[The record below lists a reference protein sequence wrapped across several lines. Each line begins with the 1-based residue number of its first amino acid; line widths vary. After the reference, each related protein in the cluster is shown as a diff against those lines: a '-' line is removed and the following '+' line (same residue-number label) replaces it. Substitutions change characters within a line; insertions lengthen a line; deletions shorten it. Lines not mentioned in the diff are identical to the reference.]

1 MAARPR
7 KRKHRGL
14 EPNLYEADGY
24 YTYRNPVTGKRTGM
38 GSDKAKAQAAAR
50 ILNARLAK
58 GADLVARV
66 EGTGGLTLAQAVE
79 AYRKERD
86 ESTSK
91 LAPGTRANRRYAL
104 QRIAKDRGEMPL
116 EQITTRWC
124 AEYLD
129 EHYTGEPYR
138 YHRSTLHQ
146 VFQYARTKGWMDDNP
161 LEPTARSD
169 TAYTKQRRRLTAEQF
184 QAIYDLAEPWF
195 QIAMEL
201 ALVCLF
207 GRAEV
212 AAARYDHI
220 VDGRLRYIRKKTR
233 TRSHT
238 AYVAIELTPA
248 IEDIIQRSRLLPPV
262 SPYIVHR
269 VHQRITAET
278 RARDHWSRV
287 TDDMISKT
295 FARLRDQVPAIAR
308 LEPRQRPTF
317 HEIRALGSK
326 LLEDTGADLGEIQVL
341 MGHADESMTQH
352 YLDGHGIRWQDAK
365 GPGKGMAALLKGV
378 S

>member
-14 EPNLYEADGY
+14 EPNLYESAGY
-24 YTYRNPVTGKRTGM
+24 YTYRNPRTGKKHGM

-50 ILNARLAK
+50 VLNARLVK
-58 GADLVARV
+58 GTDLVARV
-66 EGTGGLTLAQAVE
+66 EGTGGLTLGAAIE
-79 AYRKERD
+79 AFQRD
-86 ESTSK
+86 RVDNATQ
-91 LAPGTRANRRYAL
+91 LAAGTRRNKRYAL
-104 QRIAKDRGEMPL
+104 ARLAKDRGEMPL

-129 EHYTGEPYR
+129 EHYKGEPYR
-138 YHRSTLHQ
+138 YHRALLVQ
-146 VFQYARTKGWMDDNP
+146 VFQYARTKGWMEDNP
-161 LEPTARSD
+161 IEPTAKSD
-169 TAYTKQRRRLTAEQF
+169 AGYTKQRRRLTPGQF
-184 QAIYDLAEPWF
+184 QAIYEQAEPWF

-233 TRSHT
+233 TRSHS
-238 AYVAIELTPA
+238 AYVAIEVTPA
-248 IEDIIQRSRLLPPV
+248 IEDIIQRSRLVPPV

-278 RARDHWSRV
+278 RARNHWSRV
-287 TDDMISKT
+287 TDDMLSKT
-295 FARLRDQVPAIAR
+295 FARLRDKVPEIAR

-317 HEIRALGSK
+317 HEIRSLGSK
-326 LLEDTGADLGEIQVL
+326 LLEDSGADLGEIQVL

-365 GPGKGMAALLKGV
+365 GPGKGMAALLEGV

>member
-14 EPNLYEADGY
+14 EPNLYESGGTY
-24 YTYRNPVTGKRTGM
+24 IYRNPRTGKRHGM
-38 GSDKAKAQAAAR
+38 GSDKAKAQSAAR
-50 ILNARLAK
+50 VLNARLVT

-66 EGTGGLTLAQAVE
+66 EGTDGLTLGAAIE
-79 AYRKERD
+79 AFRRD
-86 ESTSK
+86 RVDSASK
-91 LAPGTRANRRYAL
+91 LAPGTRANKRYAL
-104 QRIAKDRGEMPL
+104 ARLAKDRGDMPL

-129 EHYTGEPYR
+129 EHYKGEPYR
-138 YHRSTLHQ
+138 YHRALLAQ
-146 VFQYARTKGWMDDNP
+146 VFQFARTKGWMDDNP
-161 LEPTARSD
+161 IEPTSKSD
-169 TAYTKQRRRLTAEQF
+169 TGYSKQRRRLTPGQF
-184 QAIYDLAEPWF
+184 QAIYDQAEPWF
-195 QIAMEL
+195 QVAMEL

-248 IEDIIQRSRLLPPV
+248 IEDILQRSRLVPPV

-287 TDDMISKT
+287 TDDMLSKT
-295 FARLRDQVPAIAR
+295 FARLRDKVPEIAR

-317 HEIRALGSK
+317 HEIRSLGSK
-326 LLEDTGADLGEIQVL
+326 LLEETGADLGEIQVL
-341 MGHADESMTQH
+341 MGHADENMTQH

-365 GPGKGMAALLKGV
+365 GPGKGMKDLLGTA
-378 S
+378 

>member
-14 EPNLYEADGY
+14 EPNLYESGGTY
-24 YTYRNPVTGKRTGM
+24 IYRNPRTGKRHGM
-38 GSDKAKAQAAAR
+38 GSDKAKAQSAAR
-50 ILNARLAK
+50 VLNARLVQ

-66 EGTGGLTLAQAVE
+66 EGTSGLTLGAAIE
-79 AYRKERD
+79 AFQRD
-86 ESTSK
+86 RVDSASK
-91 LAPGTRANRRYAL
+91 LAPGTRANKRYAL
-104 QRIAKDRGEMPL
+104 ARLAKDRGDMPL

-129 EHYTGEPYR
+129 EHYKGEPYR
-138 YHRSTLHQ
+138 YHRALLAQ
-146 VFQYARTKGWMDDNP
+146 VFQFARTKGWMDDNP
-161 LEPTARSD
+161 IEPTAKSD
-169 TAYTKQRRRLTAEQF
+169 AAYSKQRRRLTPGQF
-184 QAIYDLAEPWF
+184 QEIYNQAEPWF
-195 QIAMEL
+195 QVAMEL

-248 IEDIIQRSRLLPPV
+248 IEDIIQRSRLVPPV

-287 TDDMISKT
+287 TDDMLSKT
-295 FARLRDQVPAIAR
+295 FARLRDKVPEIAR

-317 HEIRALGSK
+317 HEIRSLGSK

-352 YLDGHGIRWQDAK
+352 YLDGHGIRWQEAK
-365 GPGKGMAALLKGV
+365 GPGKDMAALLKGA
-378 S
+378 